1 MADRSIPQ
9 NVGGQYNAIF
19 TGGEA
24 STLIYTG
31 AGRLCKIHV
40 ITAGTAVVTI
50 YDGTQSTGGTMIYK
64 TITND
69 VTGTSKD
76 IQIPVTTGIAIVGT
90 TGSPGLCVCYN
101 KDGVYG
107 N

>member
-9 NVGGQYNAIF
+9 NTGGQFNAIF
-19 TGGEA
+19 TGG
-24 STLIYTG
+24 SVNTLIYTG
-31 AGRLCKIHV
+31 SGRLSRIH
-40 ITAGTAVVTI
+40 ILTAGTAVVTI
-50 YDGTQSTGGTMIYK
+50 YDGTQETGGTMIYK

-69 VTGTSKD
+69 VTGTIKD
-76 IQIPVTTGIAIVGT
+76 VQIPVTNGIAVVGT
-90 TGSPGLCVCYN
+90 TGSAGLCICYN